1 VNVHNA
7 RVVLLAGPS
16 GSGKSYVA
24 RRTGLPVLCL
34 DDFYKD
40 GMEHTI
46 PRVKGVV
53 NWESPQSWDATAALT
68 AIAELSEAG
77 QAMIPVYD
85 IGRSKKVDERLV
97 RLPGAPLFIA
107 EGILA
112 AEIVPACT
120 ELGVLADAVALRR
133 PRTVTFIRRLT
144 RDLAERRKPPALLV
158 RRGLR
163 LWATQPSILDRQRE
177 LGCRP
182 MTAGAL
188 LRRIQT
194 LKSASRTQA

>member
-1 VNVHNA
+1 MNVHNA

-40 GMEHTI
+40 GMEHTL
-46 PRVKGVV
+46 PRVNGVV
-53 NWESPQSWDATAALT
+53 NWESPESWDATAAVT
-68 AIAELSEAG
+68 AIAELAEAG

-85 IGRSKKVDERLV
+85 IGRSEKVAERLFH
-97 RLPGAPLFIA
+97 LSGAPLFIA
-107 EGILA
+107 EGIFA
-112 AEIVPACT
+112 AEIVTACA
-120 ELGVLADAVALRR
+120 EFSVLADAVALRR

-144 RDLAERRKPPALLV
+144 RDLAERRKPPALLM

-163 LWATQPSILDRQRE
+163 LWGAEPTILDRQRE
-177 LGCRP
+177 LGCQP

-194 LKSASRTQA
+194 LRSASRTQA